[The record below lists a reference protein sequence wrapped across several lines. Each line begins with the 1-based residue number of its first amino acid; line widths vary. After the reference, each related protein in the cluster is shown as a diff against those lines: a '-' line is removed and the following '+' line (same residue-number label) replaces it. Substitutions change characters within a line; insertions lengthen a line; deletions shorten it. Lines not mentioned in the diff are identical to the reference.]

1 MEQQQKQ
8 QRILG
13 HAVGRE
19 ITLEELT
26 QVAGTEGGMVGTM
39 PYGNPRNPMYL
50 DMIPDPSL

>member
-1 MEQQQKQ
+1 MEQQQKL

-26 QVAGTEGGMVGTM
+26 QVAGAEGGMVGTM